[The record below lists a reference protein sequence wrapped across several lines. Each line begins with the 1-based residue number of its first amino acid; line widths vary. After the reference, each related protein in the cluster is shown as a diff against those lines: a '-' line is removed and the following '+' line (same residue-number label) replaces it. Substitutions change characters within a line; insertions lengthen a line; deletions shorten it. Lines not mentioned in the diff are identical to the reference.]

1 MAKYLVE
8 LIGAFFLMLVISMSV
23 LTPGAGSSAPIAIGL
38 LLMAMIFAG
47 YRDRQWHYYNP
58 ALALAEG
65 LANKLGL
72 KLIGGYWL
80 AQVVGAL
87 LAVPIIL
94 YFKRAPIPLPDIG
107 ILPIALTEA
116 LFTFALS
123 YAAIGLSQSKWGS
136 LRVFV
141 PVAVGAVVV
150 ASAYAIGAVSGAML
164 NPAITIA
171 MMAVGLLPSKMVTV
185 YLAAQ
190 LLAALAAWL
199 VWRVTKEG

>member
-8 LIGAFFLMLVISMSV
+8 LIGACFLMLVIGMSV

-47 YRDRQWHYYNP
+47 HRGRQWHYYNP
-58 ALALAEG
+58 ALSLATG
-65 LANKLGL
+65 LASKLDL
-72 KLIGGYWL
+72 RQIGGYWL
-80 AQVVGAL
+80 AQIVGAL

-107 ILPIALTEA
+107 ILPIILTEA
-116 LFTFALS
+116 LFTFALC
-123 YAAIGLSQSKWGS
+123 YAALSIAQSRWVS
-136 LRVFV
+136 LQVFV
-141 PVAVGAVVV
+141 PMVVGAMVI
-150 ASAYAIGAVSGAML
+150 ASAYAIGPVSGAML

-171 MMAVGLLPSKMVTV
+171 MMAVGLLPSQMIPV
-185 YLAAQ
+185 YIVAQ

-199 VWRVTKEG
+199 VWRATKE